1 MLSKSDPI
9 IAPLKGNTSSA
20 APTTSF
26 LLTEMVEERLDG
38 RLSEFIREEEETK
51 MVSKIFYDCFL
62 IC

>member
-9 IAPLKGNTSSA
+9 IAPLKGNASSA

-38 RLSEFIREEEETK
+38 RLSEFIREEKETK

-62 IC
+62 IF